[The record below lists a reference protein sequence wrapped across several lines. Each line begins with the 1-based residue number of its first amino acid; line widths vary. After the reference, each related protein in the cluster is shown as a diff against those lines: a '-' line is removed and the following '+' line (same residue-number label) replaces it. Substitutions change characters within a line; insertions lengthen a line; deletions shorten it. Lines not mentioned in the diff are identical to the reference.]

1 MNDAA
6 VPFRI
11 LPKLGDDN
19 REFWTAGE
27 RGELRFWR
35 CMDCGFYIHPYSPM
49 CPRDHSKRLQTE
61 AVSGKATVAAYTINY
76 QPWMPGPELP
86 FIGAIVEMVEQP
98 ALRLTTN
105 IVNCAIDDVFVGMK
119 VRVTFEH
126 HPDPDGDVYIPL
138 FEPDNS

>member
-1 MNDAA
+1 MSSTD

-11 LPKLGDDN
+11 LPRLDDGN
-19 REFWTAGE
+19 RDFWTAGE

-35 CMDCGFYIHPYSPM
+35 CLDDGFYIHPYSPL
-49 CPRDHSKRLQTE
+49 CPRCHSKRLETQP
-61 AVSGKATVAAYTINY
+61 VSGKATVVAFTINY

-86 FIGAIVEMVEQP
+86 FAAAIVEMPEQA

-105 IVNCAIDDVFVGMK
+105 IVNCDPNDVFVGMK

-126 HPDPDGDVYIPL
+126 HPDPDGDVYIPV
-138 FEPDNS
+138 FEPDRD